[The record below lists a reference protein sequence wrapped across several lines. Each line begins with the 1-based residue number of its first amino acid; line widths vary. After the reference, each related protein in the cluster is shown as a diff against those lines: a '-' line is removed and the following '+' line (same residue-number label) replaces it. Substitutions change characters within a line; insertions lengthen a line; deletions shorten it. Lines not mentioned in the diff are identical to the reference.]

1 MVKAN
6 LKIPQVL
13 KALGDENR
21 FQIVKL
27 LLQGNLCVGALSRIL
42 NISAPAVSR
51 HLSILRKAGLVRG
64 EKIGYWTHYR
74 VEKDLLND
82 VSFYIKGL
90 TEQEPLSS
98 GEDRYTC
105 LKESGTNHKAEKEV
119 SPMCKNCC
127 EQPDKLKT
135 VPSKCTPE
143 QVKDCHGDK
152 GEHPCRQDQNED
164 GK

>member
-1 MVKAN
+1 MAN
-6 LKIPQVL
+6 GNPNIPQVM

-21 FQIVKL
+21 FQIIQL
-27 LLQGNLCVGALSRIL
+27 LLRGNLCVGALSRIL

-51 HLSILRKAGLVRG
+51 HLGILRNAGLVRG

-74 VEKDLLND
+74 VETGLLNEI
-82 VSFYIKGL
+82 SLYIKSL
-90 TEQEPLSS
+90 TEPVILPS
-98 GEDRYTC
+98 GENRYTC
-105 LKESGTNHKAEKEV
+105 LKEAGRNPKPEKEG

-143 QVKDCHGDK
+143 QIRECHGDK
-152 GEHPCRQDQNED
+152 GEHPCQQDQSED